1 MKNKSSRK
9 LRHQARS
16 YCVQLL
22 YQCMLNNESA
32 DEVLADFW
40 QTHAADELE
49 GEYLDRAF
57 SGIMAEAGLIDQAM
71 SGALDRSVASLDP
84 VERAILRLAVFEF
97 QHCLEVPYKVVIN
110 EAVELAKEFGAQDG
124 HKYINAILD
133 KLALTYRQV
142 EIKK

>member
-9 LRHQARS
+9 LRHLARS

-22 YQCMLNNESA
+22 YQCLLNEESA
-32 DEVLADFW
+32 EDVLADFW
-40 QTHAADELE
+40 QGHATDDLD

-57 SGIMAEAGLIDQAM
+57 SRIMAEAELIDKAM
-71 SGALDRSVASLDP
+71 SSVLDRSIASLDP
-84 VERAILRLAVFEF
+84 VERAILRLAVYEF
-97 QHCLEVPYKVVIN
+97 QHCLDVPYKVVIN

-124 HKYINAILD
+124 HKYVNAILD
-133 KLALTYRQV
+133 KLALVYRQV